1 MESPPSPPVQ
11 ATDDSSSS
19 FRGGESEE
27 SGEAQGVFVE
37 TFFGDGPLGVTLRRH
52 GDNGIV
58 FIFDVISDSQAV
70 NLDVQPGDELWSV
83 GSFEIGRIPLD
94 KEAWRGLIAYIK
106 ESSRPLRMVWFRKTT
121 YAPLPPPPPAPL
133 DGPALGPPPDAPAV
147 PLQPPAAPGAPGAS
161 PLSSPK
167 NSAVPNESSSFSPV
181 SSAAASRSAEYAEL
195 EKMVARLTFKEKEQ
209 NNLLLLSLPSLLP
222 LQSTRRNTVDNVV
235 PSILQEGRRIVRQ
248 GDLLLTSKS
257 NKWGAKPAMKRVIL
271 LNDLLL
277 ITAAQPGNMFNLES
291 LVDLPTC
298 KVKSLGHAF
307 GVENNAEDASFE
319 LLWPGGEIQ
328 LTAES
333 KEVKD
338 IWVLNLYL
346 SICECVGEENQVLGW
361 RHQYMLGTV
370 HSAVLHRDEARI
382 RELVGYCQAGLMD
395 YLVLDQADE
404 DGYTPLHYACMLRM
418 HNIIQILHEATA
430 DVTAADRH
438 GFTALHWAALQLD
451 DITMEMLCSH
461 VFDID
466 FLDRQGRSP
475 LTLACLEGRN
485 SQGKLDPHRLASCL
499 KIMLTHNPNVHYVNS
514 MGETLLHVLGG
525 SWQHEALDAIL
536 EVNADLV
543 NTMDVTYGMTPLHYA
558 ALGDLTKPCA
568 GEASRVMN
576 LLSMVPS
583 ADVEDENQPTGPD
596 GVDTLR
602 ALLKAGARVNM
613 KDNLGRTALT
623 ILLDASQI
631 EKWGKDD
638 AEAAVAI
645 LVSSGSRPDDTNVAV
660 IKSALSD
667 LNLPVLIEK
676 WASLPV
682 IDCNRLEIR
691 LAQYDPSGS
700 TAGAAGGEEVAGG
713 AGSANVSVKSNPG
726 DTNKAGSK
734 CKLCGVTFTMF
745 RRCHHCRLCNVAC
758 CDDCSKKRCF
768 VDNAQVRT
776 CDCCFNRVFTLE
788 ERRKT
793 AELISNMRPLPSV
806 VTATSLG
813 AGGGSLSSSAAA
825 EKEKKESLFGF
836 SFAISSSA
844 AASSSDSTARRL
856 SVDSSK
862 QSAQSTLS
870 TQQASTNATMGLMS
884 EAHEKLVE
892 RGEKLSRMSD
902 KTEELASQA
911 SEFARLARQL
921 NEQQKSRW
929 F

>member
-1 MESPPSPPVQ
+1 MESPPTPPVQ
-11 ATDDSSSS
+11 ATDGSSSLQ
-19 FRGGESEE
+19 GGEVEE
-27 SGEAQGVFVE
+27 SEAQGVFVE

-52 GDNGIV
+52 GDSGIV

-83 GSFEIGRIPLD
+83 GSFEIGRVPLD
-94 KEAWRGLIAYIK
+94 KEAWKGLIAYIK
-106 ESSRPLRMVWFRKTT
+106 ESSRPLRMVWFRKPN
-121 YAPLPPPPPAPL
+121 ASPLPPPPPLL
-133 DGPALGPPPDAPAV
+133 DGAAPGPPPDSPLPAV
-147 PLQPPAAPGAPGAS
+147 PAVPAGTS
-161 PLSSPK
+161 PLSPPK
-167 NSAVPNESSSFSPV
+167 TSAVPNESPSSSLA

-209 NNLLLLSLPSLLP
+209 NLLLSLPNLLP
-222 LQSTRRNTVDNVV
+222 LQSTRRNTVDNVL

-248 GDLLLTSKS
+248 GDLLLTSKA

-307 GVENNAEDASFE
+307 GLENNAEDASFE

-346 SICECVGEENQVLGW
+346 SICECVGQENQVLGW

-466 FLDRQGRSP
+466 FLDRQGRTP

-485 SQGKLDPHRLASCL
+485 AQGKLDPHRLASCL
-499 KIMLTHNPNVHYVNS
+499 KIMLKHNPNIHYVNS

-536 EVNADLV
+536 EVSGDMV

-558 ALGDLTKPCA
+558 ALGDLIKPCP

-583 ADVEDENQPTGPD
+583 ADVEDENQPTGAD

-638 AEAAVAI
+638 DEAAVAI
-645 LVSSGSRPDDTNVAV
+645 LVSSGSRPDDTNVAA

-691 LAQYDPSGS
+691 
-700 TAGAAGGEEVAGG
+700 
-713 AGSANVSVKSNPG
+713 
-726 DTNKAGSK
+726 
-734 CKLCGVTFTMF
+734 
-745 RRCHHCRLCNVAC
+745 
-758 CDDCSKKRCF
+758 
-768 VDNAQVRT
+768 
-776 CDCCFNRVFTLE
+776 
-788 ERRKT
+788 
-793 AELISNMRPLPSV
+793 
-806 VTATSLG
+806 
-813 AGGGSLSSSAAA
+813 
-825 EKEKKESLFGF
+825 
-836 SFAISSSA
+836 
-844 AASSSDSTARRL
+844 
-856 SVDSSK
+856 
-862 QSAQSTLS
+862 
-870 TQQASTNATMGLMS
+870 
-884 EAHEKLVE
+884 
-892 RGEKLSRMSD
+892 
-902 KTEELASQA
+902 
-911 SEFARLARQL
+911 
-921 NEQQKSRW
+921 
-929 F
+929 